1 MRRARVAGQ
10 LREVEVWAT
19 ASTAGAV
26 TVRGVA
32 TRSARRLML
41 SAARD
46 APPGTL

>member
-10 LREVEVWAT
+10 VREVD
-19 ASTAGAV
+19 V
-26 TVRGVA
+26 TGRGGA